1 MWSWIDGLRSATDF
15 PLISALKPQRIH
27 KFYLAEVY
35 RTIFFPI
42 SPFSRATIA
51 MCQWWKNVWHK
62 PSLLINRPSTESM
75 SDDLTAGKDVYA
87 CVCVCVDLC
96 VCLCV
101 CICTDRCLA
110 CSLFTLPHVCV
121 LLCWK

>member
-1 MWSWIDGLRSATDF
+1 MLSWIDGLRSANNY

-27 KFYLAEVY
+27 KFCLGRCIEQS
-35 RTIFFPI
+35 FFPI

-96 VCLCV
+96 VFVCLYLY
-101 CICTDRCLA
+101 RQML
-110 CSLFTLPHVCV
+110 SMFLFALPHVCV
-121 LLCWK
+121 WLCWK